1 MLNTKPNAFNKIGIL
16 VRTSLQKIENLN
28 KPRIKF
34 MYSLFELW
42 LILPVRYTMLNLS
55 RFGNYSDKSIR
66 LHFEKKFDFAAFNS
80 HVINT
85 LFAVAGVLCGSFAA
99 LHHLQQHTLS

>member
-42 LILPVRYTMLNLS
+42 LI
-55 RFGNYSDKSIR
+55 
-66 LHFEKKFDFAAFNS
+66 
-80 HVINT
+80 
-85 LFAVAGVLCGSFAA
+85 FAVAGVLCVSFAA
-99 LHHLQQHTLS
+99 LHHLQQHTLG